1 MCCAAAA
8 LLMLGPRAAGILW
21 WLFDPTRWNL
31 VFSTWLIPLL
41 GIIFLPWTTLAFVLM
56 WDPNGL
62 SLLGVILVALGF
74 VVDIGSY
81 AGGAY
86 TNKDRVQSIY
96 R

>member
-8 LLMLGPRAAGILW
+8 LMILGPRAAAIIW
-21 WLFDPTRWNL
+21 WLLDPTRWNL
-31 VFSTWLIPLL
+31 VFSTWLLPLL

-74 VVDIGSY
+74 VVDVGSY

>member
-8 LLMLGPRAAGILW
+8 LMILGPRAAAIIW
-21 WLFDPTRWNL
+21 WLLDSARWNL
-31 VFSTWLIPLL
+31 VFSTWLLPLL

-56 WDPNGL
+56 WDPSGL

-86 TNKDRVQSIY
+86 TNRGRMESIY

>member
-1 MCCAAAA
+1 MQYAA